1 MRAEEE
7 WIEQSKPGACST
19 WRGRSSRPAGF
30 QPFSHTCVPTGYSFL
45 FGTFCAP
52 TSCTVNFV
60 ARLLQ
65 AEALALSSHRK
76 SQERGMG
83 VMNLADPQS
92 KFTGRD
98 IHPGRHFQ
106 GVRMRFMKR
115 TNHNRYPF

>member
-1 MRAEEE
+1 MNLRKASRTYCSSVRNADFNTTWKLESGETQVTAVSQ
-7 WIEQSKPGACST
+7 EQ
-19 WRGRSSRPAGF
+19 RRR
-30 QPFSHTCVPTGYSFL
+30 V
-45 FGTFCAP
+45 
-52 TSCTVNFV
+52 V
-60 ARLLQ
+60 
-65 AEALALSSHRK
+65 
-76 SQERGMG
+76 QERGMG